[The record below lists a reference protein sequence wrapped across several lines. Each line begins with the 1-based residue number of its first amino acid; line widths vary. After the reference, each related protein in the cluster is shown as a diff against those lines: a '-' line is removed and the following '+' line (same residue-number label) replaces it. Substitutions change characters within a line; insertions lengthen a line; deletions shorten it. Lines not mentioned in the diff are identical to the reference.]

1 MPWTMGAFVLAGLSL
16 VGVPGTAGF
25 VSKWYLLSAAI
36 GYGGYGPLLAAVIV
50 LTSLLA
56 LAYIWRVVE
65 AAYFGEAPA
74 GSEHSG
80 EAPLALVVGAWTVA
94 LANIW
99 FGLSPDLPVA
109 LATQGAEILTGY
121 SP

>member
-1 MPWTMGAFVLAGLSL
+1 
-16 VGVPGTAGF
+16 

-36 GYGGYGPLLAAVIV
+36 DYGGYGPLLAAVIV
-50 LTSLLA
+50 ATSLMA

-65 AAYFGEAPA
+65 AAYFGEPTK
-74 GSEHSG
+74 GSERSG
-80 EAPLALVVGAWTVA
+80 EAPLALVVGAWAVA

-109 LATQGAEILTGY
+109 LATKGAGILTGY